1 LAKIRWNT
9 SHGFTGAN
17 PRAGR
22 GEERAGE
29 DPEAIYFTDQELLEW
44 SVVTVG
50 SNPEALKRE
59 SQTIEEIRGLI
70 IKEIPVV
77 SKRFEQKP

>member
-1 LAKIRWNT
+1 
-9 SHGFTGAN
+9 
-17 PRAGR
+17 
-22 GEERAGE
+22 
-29 DPEAIYFTDQELLEW
+29 
-44 SVVTVG
+44 VVTVG

-77 SKRFEQKP
+77 EPKRFVQKP

>member
-1 LAKIRWNT
+1 MANR
-9 SHGFTGAN
+9 AN

-22 GEERAGE
+22 WGEERAGE

-77 SKRFEQKP
+77 EPKRFVQKP

>member
-1 LAKIRWNT
+1 M
-9 SHGFTGAN
+9 
-17 PRAGR
+17 GR
-22 GEERAGE
+22 RKESGIE

-59 SQTIEEIRGLI
+59 SQTIRRN
-70 IKEIPVV
+70 PRFNY
-77 SKRFEQKP
+77 KRKKFL

>member
-1 LAKIRWNT
+1 
-9 SHGFTGAN
+9 
-17 PRAGR
+17 
-22 GEERAGE
+22 
-29 DPEAIYFTDQELLEW
+29 
-44 SVVTVG
+44 VVTVG

-77 SKRFEQKP
+77 EPETVRAETIKSSTLLTLKLLLTQIYKSK

>member
-1 LAKIRWNT
+1 
-9 SHGFTGAN
+9 
-17 PRAGR
+17 
-22 GEERAGE
+22 
-29 DPEAIYFTDQELLEW
+29 
-44 SVVTVG
+44 VVTVG

-77 SKRFEQKP
+77 EPETVRTENHKELNAFDAQIIINSNL

>member
-1 LAKIRWNT
+1 M
-9 SHGFTGAN
+9 
-17 PRAGR
+17 

-29 DPEAIYFTDQELLEW
+29 DLRIYFTDQELLEW

-59 SQTIEEIRGLI
+59 SQTIEEIR
-70 IKEIPVV
+70 V
-77 SKRFEQKP
+77 

>member
-1 LAKIRWNT
+1 
-9 SHGFTGAN
+9 
-17 PRAGR
+17 
-22 GEERAGE
+22 
-29 DPEAIYFTDQELLEW
+29 
-44 SVVTVG
+44 VVTVG

-77 SKRFEQKP
+77 EPKRFDRKNHKELNAFDAQIIINSNL